1 MRKENFEMTEKLTIS
16 FEDYVKYYIKRWKT
30 AAIIVILCA
39 AIFAVGSQFLGE
51 EISSPP
57 SEEYLYYEKESAW
70 LEQYLKESVLMQIN
84 PTSVQERTLYL
95 KGVDDKEALKD
106 YALSRDLWENY
117 ITDQNTDYFY
127 ELLDW
132 QEDEYGTV
140 LLTMRH
146 ITEKECLDAAEYLKN
161 RLEKQDAGIEITIG
175 AAKVSKDEELQD
187 EQLRWYDRIEYS
199 KSLLLDAQAGY
210 TIKVNTVAATAAGI
224 AAGAVLSVVLIFAL
238 CIRERNKKE
247 ESS

>member
-1 MRKENFEMTEKLTIS
+1 MSEKITVS
-16 FEDYVKYYIKRWKT
+16 FDDFVKYYVKKWKVSVL
-30 AAIIVILCA
+30 VILVCTA
-39 AIFAVGSQFLGE
+39 VFVVGSQFLGE

-95 KGVDDKEALKD
+95 KNVDDKETLKD
-106 YALSRDLWENY
+106 YVLSRNLWEY
-117 ITDQNTDYFY
+117 YVTDRNTDYFY

-140 LLTMRH
+140 QLTICH
-146 ITEKECLDAAEYLKN
+146 ITEEECLDAAEYLKN
-161 RLEKQDAGIEITIG
+161 RLEIQDAAIEITIG
-175 AAKVSKDEELQD
+175 AAKVAKDEELQD
-187 EQLRWYDRIEYS
+187 EQLRWYDRIDYS

-210 TIKVNTVAATAAGI
+210 TITVSTTVSAICGI
-224 AAGAVLSVVLIFAL
+224 VSGVLLSVIVNFVS
-238 CIRERNKKE
+238 CIRERSRHDQEKT
-247 ESS
+247 S